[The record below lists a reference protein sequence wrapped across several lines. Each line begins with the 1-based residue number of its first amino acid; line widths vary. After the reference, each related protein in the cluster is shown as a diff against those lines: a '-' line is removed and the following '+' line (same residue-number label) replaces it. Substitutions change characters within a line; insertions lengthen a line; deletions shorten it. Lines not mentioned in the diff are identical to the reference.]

1 MTVEEVYKEREEFA
15 LKVRQTAAPDLKKM
29 GLTVL
34 SFTIKDVTDE
44 VEYLDSLG
52 KTRIQEVKSQ
62 AAIGKAVAEKDAD
75 IAIAQCVTAHVF
87 RCM

>member
-1 MTVEEVYKEREEFA
+1 MLYRTLSSECANEFVY
-15 LKVRQTAAPDLKKM
+15 
-29 GLTVL
+29 
-34 SFTIKDVTDE
+34 DVVVQ

-75 IAIAQCVTAHVF
+75 IAIAQCVTVLI
-87 RCM
+87 